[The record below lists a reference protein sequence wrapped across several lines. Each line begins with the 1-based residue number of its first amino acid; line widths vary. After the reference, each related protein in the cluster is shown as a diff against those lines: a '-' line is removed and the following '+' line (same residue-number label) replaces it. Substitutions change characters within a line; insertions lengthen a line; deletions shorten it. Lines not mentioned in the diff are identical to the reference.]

1 MSTIPPRTQDDRP
14 DHGDIGGFSTPS
26 EVDMSSSIRSRS
38 NDSVST
44 KSMLKSWIRRQGKN
58 SYSEPP
64 MSQTLGSNL
73 DTLHEKIS
81 TWAKIAD
88 KPGEASDFTEYDDM
102 KREVERMCEVCTF
115 VLKT

>member
-64 MSQTLGSNL
+64 MSPTLGSNL

-81 TWAKIAD
+81 TQARIAD
-88 KPGEASDFTEYDDM
+88 KPSEASDLTEHDEL
-102 KREVERMCEVCTF
+102 KGEVERMRKVYMCI
-115 VLKT
+115 LGA

>member
-1 MSTIPPRTQDDRP
+1 
-14 DHGDIGGFSTPS
+14 
-26 EVDMSSSIRSRS
+26 
-38 NDSVST
+38 
-44 KSMLKSWIRRQGKN
+44 
-58 SYSEPP
+58 